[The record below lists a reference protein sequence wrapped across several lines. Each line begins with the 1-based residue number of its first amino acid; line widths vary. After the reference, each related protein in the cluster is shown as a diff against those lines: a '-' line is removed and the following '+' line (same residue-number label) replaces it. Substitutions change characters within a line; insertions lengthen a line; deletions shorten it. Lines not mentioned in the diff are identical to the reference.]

1 MDIKYMF
8 DAIIFDFDGVILDSE
23 PIHYEACCEVLK
35 PLGITIS
42 YQEYMDKYLG
52 LADKDMFPS
61 LLKNKGFSFSNTEIH
76 CFIHQK
82 STAYINI
89 INSSDSLPL
98 VADFEQFI
106 FKIASKVKK
115 IAICS
120 GSSHSEIMAVLSKV
134 RQGKLRAYFDTIVT
148 AEDVQIG
155 KPSPEGYLLTAKR
168 LDVLPSRCLVIEDT
182 PYGVNAAKAAGMQVI
197 GLMTTYERQHFFTA
211 ERVVKGYRQLLAKI
225 W

>member
-1 MDIKYMF
+1 MF

-23 PIHYEACCEVLK
+23 PIHYKACCEVLK

-42 YQEYMDKYLG
+42 YKEYMDKYLG
-52 LADKDMFPS
+52 LADKDMFPK
-61 LLKNKGFSFSNTEIH
+61 LLKNEGLSFSNEEIH
-76 CFIHQK
+76 HFIQQK
-82 STAYINI
+82 SATYIDI
-89 INSSDSLPL
+89 INSSDTLPL
-98 VADFEQFI
+98 IADFDQFI

-120 GSSHSEIMAVLSKV
+120 GSSRSEITAVLSKV
-134 RQGKLRAYFDTIVT
+134 RQGKLRAYFDIIVT

-168 LDVLPSRCLVIEDT
+168 LDVLPPHCLVIEDT
-182 PYGVNAAKAAGMQVI
+182 PHGVNAAKAAGMQVI
-197 GLMTTYERQHFFTA
+197 GLMTTYERQYFLTA

>member
-1 MDIKYMF
+1 
-8 DAIIFDFDGVILDSE
+8 
-23 PIHYEACCEVLK
+23 
-35 PLGITIS
+35 
-42 YQEYMDKYLG
+42 
-52 LADKDMFPS
+52 
-61 LLKNKGFSFSNTEIH
+61 
-76 CFIHQK
+76 
-82 STAYINI
+82 
-89 INSSDSLPL
+89 
-98 VADFEQFI
+98 
-106 FKIASKVKK
+106 
-115 IAICS
+115 
-120 GSSHSEIMAVLSKV
+120 MAVLSKV

>member
-1 MDIKYMF
+1 MF
-8 DAIIFDFDGVILDSE
+8 EVIIFDFDGVILDSE
-23 PIHYEACCEVLK
+23 PIHYEACCDVLK

-42 YQEYMDKYLG
+42 YKEYMDQYLG
-52 LADKDMFPS
+52 LADKDMFPK
-61 LLKNKGFSFSNTEIH
+61 LLKNEGLSCSNIEIQGFIQ
-76 CFIHQK
+76 QK
-82 STAYINI
+82 SVAYINI

-98 VADFEQFI
+98 IADFDQFI
-106 FKIASKVKK
+106 FKIASKVQK

-120 GSSHSEIMAVLSKV
+120 GSSLSEITAVLSKV

-168 LDVLPSRCLVIEDT
+168 LNVLPAHCLVIEDT
-182 PYGVNAAKAAGMQVI
+182 FHGVKAAKAAGMQVI
-197 GLMTTYERQHFFTA
+197 GLMTTYEKQHFLMA
-211 ERVVKGYRQLLAKI
+211 ERVVTGYRQLLSKI